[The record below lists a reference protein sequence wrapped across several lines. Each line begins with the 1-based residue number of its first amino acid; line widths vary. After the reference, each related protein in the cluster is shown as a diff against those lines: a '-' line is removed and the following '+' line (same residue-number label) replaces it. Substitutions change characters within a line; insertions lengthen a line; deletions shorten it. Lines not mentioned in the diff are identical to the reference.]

1 MLETEPEVVL
11 CTAPMPQVATSML
24 KELGPFVDGPPGDVW
39 PSVAMCESYA
49 TPGPAG
55 CAGAAC
61 DHRDPDVTLTKLVPR
76 LSVAMIVWF
85 VMIILLRAPVSSWHS
100 PSRLL
105 RLELWAWRQSY
116 CSPAKIHRVVE
127 GPHGADAGPQLQL
140 SAPAPQANCSTTARH
155 PHKDLLATSSP
166 PSFAPRRLQ
175 LRTGRRSARSVIWG
189 ELLVRHAVDV
199 APSPMLCKAPSRHD
213 ALVLRTCSCGAAQ
226 EGVYG
231 SSVPVGGE
239 LLK

>member
-1 MLETEPEVVL
+1 
-11 CTAPMPQVATSML
+11 
-24 KELGPFVDGPPGDVW
+24 
-39 PSVAMCESYA
+39 
-49 TPGPAG
+49 
-55 CAGAAC
+55 
-61 DHRDPDVTLTKLVPR
+61 
-76 LSVAMIVWF
+76 MIVWF
-85 VMIILLRAPVSSWHS
+85 VMIILLRALVSSWHS

-105 RLELWAWRQSY
+105 RLESWAWRQSY
-116 CSPAKIHRVVE
+116 CSPAKIHRVSE
-127 GPHGADAGPQLQL
+127 GPHGADAGPQSYSSRRWRRRPTALQL
-140 SAPAPQANCSTTARH
+140 LAI
-155 PHKDLLATSSP
+155 HKDLLATSSP

-213 ALVLRTCSCGAAQ
+213 ALVLRSCGAAQ

-231 SSVPVGGE
+231 SSVPVGRE

>member
-1 MLETEPEVVL
+1 
-11 CTAPMPQVATSML
+11 MPQVATSMS
-24 KELGPFVDGPPGDVW
+24 KELGPFVDGPPVE
-39 PSVAMCESYA
+39 MCESYA

-55 CAGAAC
+55 CAGAAR
-61 DHRDPDVTLTKLVPR
+61 DPRDPDVTLTKLVPR

-140 SAPAPQANCSTTARH
+140 SAPAPQANCSTTARS
-155 PHKDLLATSSP
+155 T
-166 PSFAPRRLQ
+166 
-175 LRTGRRSARSVIWG
+175 
-189 ELLVRHAVDV
+189 
-199 APSPMLCKAPSRHD
+199 
-213 ALVLRTCSCGAAQ
+213 RTCSPLARHPALRHVGFNCALGEGALEASS
-226 EGVYG
+226 GV
-231 SSVPVGGE
+231 SC
-239 LLK
+239 